1 MKKQL
6 FGLVKKL
13 LGFGRQPR
21 VEDEKAPDESGAR
34 REIREPTR
42 GAAPPRE
49 EVAPAPTFALAEL
62 ARPLGLK
69 LSTDAPFGVTRHEV
83 TRPVDEA
90 LLDLDLQDVE
100 DRERA
105 WSALLAA
112 RLVIDTTLAGW
123 TPERER
129 EQTPEQFFQKHEVP
143 SPHGE
148 RYPWVVPARTRELWE
163 EAMGQEALWAPI
175 AGTELVALYVLEVGT
190 HQHVLSKEDRDR
202 LAIKDPI
209 GDARR
214 ALFYQSYKV
223 KPSEER
229 RVDGACLR
237 LYHTREGLGAA
248 RALLLPDYDYDASK
262 KGGHFIIASRDHLLI
277 SEPESS
283 AREDRERALAHLES
297 WAEELRLEAKF
308 PMLAPAVDLPPI
320 TGMASD
326 EES

>member
-83 TRPVDEA
+83 THPVDEA

-112 RLVIDTTLAGW
+112 RLVIDTTLAAN
-123 TPERER
+123 RLLDR
-129 EQTPEQFFQKHEVP
+129 AQ
-143 SPHGE
+143 
-148 RYPWVVPARTRELWE
+148 A
-163 EAMGQEALWAPI
+163 I
-175 AGTELVALYVLEVGT
+175 
-190 HQHVLSKEDRDR
+190 ED
-202 LAIKDPI
+202 A
-209 GDARR
+209 
-214 ALFYQSYKV
+214 F
-223 KPSEER
+223 
-229 RVDGACLR
+229 
-237 LYHTREGLGAA
+237 
-248 RALLLPDYDYDASK
+248 
-262 KGGHFIIASRDHLLI
+262 
-277 SEPESS
+277 
-283 AREDRERALAHLES
+283 DRERTDV
-297 WAEELRLEAKF
+297 RN
-308 PMLAPAVDLPPI
+308 APRTLDVDLIVVGDRRSHEEHLQLPHPRAAERAFVLKPWFDLEPDASIPDFGPI
-320 TGMASD
+320 ADLLAATGVD
-326 EES
+326 GLTLREDLTLELE